1 MSEVEINKYSN
12 GKIYKIWNDAN
23 NEVYIGST
31 FQPLC
36 KRMANHRTHATCE
49 NKYNTKLYTMMR
61 ALGFDLFHIE
71 LIETFPCINKEEL
84 RKREG
89 ELIREFGTLNSRV
102 ENRTQQQYRVDKKQ
116 QINAIK
122 RKYALENKERL
133 SEYKKDWYEKNK
145 EVVISRV
152 KVNSEVNRD
161 QKLEYYKKRYEEK
174 KEDLSVKTEC
184 PCGGCYTV
192 MSRNKHLKTKLHKK
206 YEESKE

>member
-49 NKYNTKLYTMMR
+49 SKYKTKLYTMMR
-61 ALGFDLFHIE
+61 TLGFDLFHIE
-71 LIETFPCINKEEL
+71 LLESFPCNDKEEL

-89 ELIREFGTLNSRV
+89 ELIREFGTLNGRV
-102 ENRTQQQYRVDKKQ
+102 ENRTQQEYRVDKKER
-116 QINAIK
+116 INAIQ
-122 RKYALENKERL
+122 RIYAQENRERL
-133 SEYKKDWYEKNK
+133 SEYKKNWYEQNK
-145 EVVISRV
+145 EAVIKRV
-152 KVNSEVNRD
+152 KANSEGKREQKHEYD
-161 QKLEYYKKRYEEK
+161 QKRYEEK
-174 KEDLSVKTEC
+174 KEALSVKIEC
-184 PCGGCYTV
+184 ACGGCYTI
-192 MSRNKHLKTKLHKK
+192 MSKAKHLKTKLHKK

>member
-49 NKYNTKLYTMMR
+49 SKYKTKLYTMMR
-61 ALGFDLFHIE
+61 TLGFDLFHIE
-71 LIETFPCINKEEL
+71 LLESFPCNDKEEL

-102 ENRTQQQYRVDKKQ
+102 ENRTQQEYRVDKKE
-116 QINAIK
+116 QISEMN
-122 RKYALENKERL
+122 RKYTQENKERL
-133 SEYKKDWYEKNK
+133 SEYKRSIINKIEK
-145 EVVISRV
+145 EF
-152 KVNSEVNRD
+152 
-161 QKLEYYKKRYEEK
+161 
-174 KEDLSVKTEC
+174 
-184 PCGGCYTV
+184 
-192 MSRNKHLKTKLHKK
+192 
-206 YEESKE
+206 